1 METRVGNSQ
10 YILKRISAIAAASC
24 LVVLQSFSQ
33 NKPTQSGYAPV
44 NGLKMYYEVYEPASE
59 AASKAKPLVLLHGSF
74 MNIDMTF
81 GQLIPGLSK
90 TRKIIAVEFQGHGR
104 TADIDRPFSGENFA
118 DDIAAVLKFLK
129 IDSADILGYSLGGEV
144 AAQLA
149 IRQPQMVRKL
159 VIVSS
164 AFKFDGWS
172 PETRA
177 VFPMITPEIF
187 AKTPI
192 KTEYDRLAPDT
203 AHWAQF
209 IRKMVQFVST
219 PYDFMDKARSL
230 KKPMLLIFGDS
241 DGILPE
247 HAAEMF
253 RSAGGVR
260 NGDLAGLPNSQ
271 LAIFPGTSHTAVI
284 MRTGWLLSMIPPF
297 LDAPVH

>member
-1 METRVGNSQ
+1 MNARKSQ
-10 YILKRISAIAAASC
+10 RQTSIKRISVFVAIFC
-24 LVVLQSFSQ
+24 LIVVRSFSQ
-33 NKPTQSGYAPV
+33 TKPSQSGYAPV
-44 NGLKMYYEVYEPASE
+44 NGLKMYYEVYGEG
-59 AASKAKPLVLLHGSF
+59 KPLVLLHGSF
-74 MNIDMTF
+74 MSIDMTF
-81 GQLIPGLSK
+81 SQLIPELSK

-104 TADIDRPFSGENFA
+104 TADIERPFSAENFA
-118 DDIAAVLKFLK
+118 DDVAGVLKFLK

-144 AAQLA
+144 AAQVA
-149 IRQPQMVRKL
+149 IRQPKMVRKL

-164 AFKFDGWS
+164 AFKFEGWS

-203 AHWAQF
+203 THWSQF
-209 IRKMVQFVST
+209 IKKMVQFVST
-219 PYDFMDKARSL
+219 PFDFTDKARSL

-260 NGDLAGLPNSQ
+260 NGDMAGLPNSQ
-271 LAIFPGTSHTAVI
+271 LAIFPGTSHTGVI

>member
-1 METRVGNSQ
+1 MNARNSQ
-10 YILKRISAIAAASC
+10 GQSTFKGISVFVAIFC
-24 LVVLQSFSQ
+24 LIVVRSFSQ
-33 NKPTQSGYAPV
+33 TKPAQSGYAPV
-44 NGLKMYYEVYEPASE
+44 NGLKMYYEVYGEG
-59 AASKAKPLVLLHGSF
+59 KPLVLLHGSF
-74 MNIDMTF
+74 MSIDMTF
-81 GQLIPGLSK
+81 SQLIPELSK

-104 TADIDRPFSGENFA
+104 TADIERPFSAENFA
-118 DDIAAVLKFLK
+118 DDVAGVLKFLK

-144 AAQLA
+144 AAQVA
-149 IRQPQMVRKL
+149 IRQPKMVRKL

-164 AFKFDGWS
+164 AFKFEGWS

-203 AHWAQF
+203 THWSQF
-209 IRKMVQFVST
+209 IKKMVQFVST
-219 PYDFMDKARSL
+219 PFDFTDKARSL

-260 NGDLAGLPNSQ
+260 NGDMAGLPNSQ
-271 LAIFPGTSHTAVI
+271 LAIFPGTSHTGVI

>member
-1 METRVGNSQ
+1 MNARNSQ
-10 YILKRISAIAAASC
+10 GQSTFKGISVFVAIFC
-24 LVVLQSFSQ
+24 LIVVRSFSQ
-33 NKPTQSGYAPV
+33 TKPSQSGYAPV
-44 NGLKMYYEVYEPASE
+44 NGLKMYYEVYGEG
-59 AASKAKPLVLLHGSF
+59 KPLVLLHGSF
-74 MNIDMTF
+74 MSIDMTF
-81 GQLIPGLSK
+81 SQLIPELSK

-104 TADIDRPFSGENFA
+104 TADTERPFSAENFA
-118 DDIAAVLKFLK
+118 DDVAGVLKFLK

-144 AAQLA
+144 AAQVA
-149 IRQPQMVRKL
+149 IRQPKMVRKL

-164 AFKFDGWS
+164 AFKFEGWS

-203 AHWAQF
+203 THWSQF
-209 IRKMVQFVST
+209 IKKMVQFVST
-219 PYDFMDKARSL
+219 PFDFTDKARSL

-260 NGDLAGLPNSQ
+260 NGDMAGLPNSQ
-271 LAIFPGTSHTAVI
+271 LAVFPGTSHTGVI

>member
-1 METRVGNSQ
+1 MNARKSQ
-10 YILKRISAIAAASC
+10 RQTSIKRISVFVAIFC
-24 LVVLQSFSQ
+24 LIVVRSFSQ
-33 NKPTQSGYAPV
+33 TKPSQSGYAPV
-44 NGLKMYYEVYEPASE
+44 NGLKMYYEVYGEG
-59 AASKAKPLVLLHGSF
+59 KPLVLLHGSF
-74 MNIDMTF
+74 MSIDMTF
-81 GQLIPGLSK
+81 SQLIPELSK

-104 TADIDRPFSGENFA
+104 TADTERPFSAENFA
-118 DDIAAVLKFLK
+118 DDVAGVLKFLK

-144 AAQLA
+144 AAQVA
-149 IRQPQMVRKL
+149 IRQPKMVRKL

-164 AFKFDGWS
+164 AFKFEGWS

-203 AHWAQF
+203 THWSQF
-209 IRKMVQFVST
+209 IKKMVQFVST
-219 PYDFMDKARSL
+219 PFDFTDKARSL

-260 NGDLAGLPNSQ
+260 NGDMAGLPNSQ
-271 LAIFPGTSHTAVI
+271 LAVFPGTSHTGVI

>member
-1 METRVGNSQ
+1 MNARKSQ
-10 YILKRISAIAAASC
+10 RQTSIKRISVFVAIFC
-24 LVVLQSFSQ
+24 LIVVRSFSQ
-33 NKPTQSGYAPV
+33 TKPSQSGYAPV
-44 NGLKMYYEVYEPASE
+44 NGLKMYYEVYGEG
-59 AASKAKPLVLLHGSF
+59 KPLVLLHGSF
-74 MNIDMTF
+74 MSIDMTF
-81 GQLIPGLSK
+81 SQLIPELSK

-104 TADIDRPFSGENFA
+104 TADIERPFSAENFA
-118 DDIAAVLKFLK
+118 DDVAGVLKFLK

-144 AAQLA
+144 AAQVA
-149 IRQPQMVRKL
+149 IRQPKMVRKL

-164 AFKFDGWS
+164 AFKFEGWS

-203 AHWAQF
+203 AHWSQF
-209 IRKMVQFVST
+209 IKKMVQFVST
-219 PYDFMDKARSL
+219 PFDFTDKARSL

-260 NGDLAGLPNSQ
+260 NGDMAGLPNSQ
-271 LAIFPGTSHTAVI
+271 LAIFPGTSHTGVI